1 MITKMMMKSKE
12 GDVFGGLAILRQMEG
27 SEMARAH
34 CPECDAVIAISDPQL
49 GAMIT
54 CRCCN
59 VKLEVYD
66 TDPLDVYFPFDEIW
80 ADEEWDADRN
90 EEDHAQ

>member
-1 MITKMMMKSKE
+1 VRLMLLEDS
-12 GDVFGGLAILRQMEG
+12 VSLYQMEG

-54 CRCCN
+54 CPCCN

-66 TDPLDVYFPFDEIW
+66 TEPLDVYFPFDEVW
-80 ADEEWDADRN
+80 ADEDWDTDGD
-90 EEDHAQ
+90 EEDHTQ